1 VRDRSGIPKPAVRR
15 RTLILVASLLWV
27 AAGAMLVA
35 FAARWLAADSVHG
48 AWRFALPGAAGALVI
63 HHFGFLRVVDKN
75 LGRISRLEGRPC
87 AFSFLSWRSYLL
99 VAVMIGTNVLL
110 RYSTLPKPYLAALY
124 LAIGAA
130 LILSS
135 VRYLRVFLGELRRDA

>member
-1 VRDRSGIPKPAVRR
+1 MAIDGIRKPAVRR
-15 RTLILVASLLWV
+15 RTLILAAGLLWV
-27 AAGAMLVA
+27 GAGAMLIA
-35 FAARWLAADSVHG
+35 FAVHWLAADAG
-48 AWRFALPGAAGALVI
+48 AIAWRFAVAGAAGALVI

-75 LGRISRLEGRPC
+75 LGRISKLDRRPC

-99 VAVMIGTNVLL
+99 VGCMIGLGAVLRHTEL
-110 RYSTLPKPYLAALY
+110 QKPHLAALY

-135 VRYLRVFLGELRRDA
+135 ARYLRVYLGQLRRGE